1 MTPDADPGG
10 RKTYVSYGSGEPHRK
25 GHFATADLIPGAD
38 DPNNNGNIR
47 IVVVVVIVVSLVVV
61 VFVFVLL
68 VPGVGVAGLLRYRL
82 LVLNPL

>member
-10 RKTYVSYGSGEPHRK
+10 RKTYVSYGSGEPYRK

-47 IVVVVVIVVSLVVV
+47 IVVVVVIISLVVV
-61 VFVFVLL
+61 FVVVVLL

>member
-1 MTPDADPGG
+1 MRILEAQKHTYPTDPENP
-10 RKTYVSYGSGEPHRK
+10 TEK

-38 DPNNNGNIR
+38 DPNDNGNIR
-47 IVVVVVIVVSLVVV
+47 IVVVIVSLVVV
-61 VFVFVLL
+61 FVVVVFVLL